1 MRRRAALAA
10 PAALAPWPLRAAPAA
25 APVAVFAAASLADVL
40 PAILRAAGHAG
51 VRYAFAAS
59 SVLARQIEQGAPAH
73 VFVSADEPW
82 MDHLQ
87 QRGLLQAGTR
97 RDFAGNRLVVVRTG
111 AAPAAGAEESADA
124 LRAALAGGRIATGDP
139 AHVPVGR
146 YAEAALK
153 ALGLWHEAAP
163 RLVRAENVRSALAFV
178 ERGEAACGIVYAT
191 DAALSQ
197 RAQVAARFPRASHP
211 PIRYPAAIVSGSG
224 PAALPVFRA
233 LFTPAAQALLRAAG
247 FEGAGG

>member
-1 MRRRAALAA
+1 MKRRQALAL
-10 PAALAPWPLRAAPAA
+10 PAALAPWARRAAGT
-25 APVAVFAAASLADVL
+25 VTVFAAASLADVL

-51 VRYAFAAS
+51 VRFSFAAS

-87 QRGLLQAGTR
+87 QRGLLAPGTR
-97 RDFAGNRLVVVRTG
+97 RNLAGNRLVVVRTG
-111 AAPAAGAEESADA
+111 SAPTAAVEESAQA

-146 YAEAALK
+146 YAEAAMR
-153 ALGLWHEAAP
+153 ALGLWDDLEP

-178 ERGEAACGIVYAT
+178 ERGEAAGGIVYAT
-191 DAALSQ
+191 DAALSS
-197 RAQVAARFPRASHP
+197 RVRVAARFPRSSHP
-211 PIRYPAAIVSGSG
+211 PIQYPAAIVAGAG
-224 PAALPVFRA
+224 TEALPVYQA
-233 LFTPAAQALLRAAG
+233 LFTTGAQALLRDAG
-247 FEGAGG
+247 FTVDGA